1 MSESWGEGAPAGSAG
16 TGLRWLLAVLVGA
29 ALSFTAIAVV
39 LHGGADPGAA
49 VSQASTRCSPARLP
63 GDVTTTKVV
72 NGQVSVGSSLRTY
85 RLTLPA
91 SYDGEKPV
99 PLVILLHGTS
109 GTIDSIEDY
118 TGMVPAAGQRGYAV
132 LTPQGLAAEDG
143 TLPTHW
149 TVPGF
154 DPPGAPDDVAYV
166 SGLVD
171 TVTSAYCV
179 DASRVFATGIS
190 GGAAFAT
197 ELACQ
202 TDLLAG
208 IAPVA
213 GLNLV
218 PPCQN
223 AAPVTVLAI
232 HGTADPLVAYG
243 GAGPEAAYEVGEAA
257 PDTEVIELPAVGDT
271 AASQSTTDAAGA
283 EQDSAAATTT
293 STEQPAPSSPSP
305 ADPNQPRRPFYN
317 GAVQADAA
325 RWAAAFGCD
334 TATPGQPSSDVSSE
348 TYTGCRGGVTV
359 ALWTV
364 AGGGHTWPGATREAF
379 DVGFQTDTVT
389 ATQVILDA
397 FDTTPSTGT
406 TVRPSS

>member
-1 MSESWGEGAPAGSAG
+1 MSESWGEGAPAQPAG
-16 TGLRWLLAVLVGA
+16 TGLRWLLAVLVAA

-39 LHGGADPGAA
+39 LHGGADPGSA
-49 VSQASTRCSPARLP
+49 VVRASTQCSPARLP
-63 GDVTTTKVV
+63 GDIATSKVV
-72 NGQVSVGSSLRTY
+72 NGSVSVGSALRTY

-91 SYDGEKPV
+91 SYDGTKPV

-109 GTIDSIEDY
+109 GTIQSIEDY

-132 LTPQGLAAEDG
+132 LTPQGLAADDG

-197 ELACQ
+197 ELACK

-232 HGTADPLVAYG
+232 HGTGDALVAYDG
-243 GAGPEAAYEVGEAA
+243 VAADSAA
-257 PDTEVIELPAVGDT
+257 TTAEDGTLP
-271 AASQSTTDAAGA
+271 TDAATETPEA
-283 EQDSAAATTT
+283 SDPSASPTPDPT
-293 STEQPAPSSPSP
+293 QPL
-305 ADPNQPRRPFYN
+305 RPFYN
-317 GAVQADAA
+317 GAVRSDVA

-334 TATPGQPSSDVSSE
+334 TATPGQPSTDVASE
-348 TYTGCRGGVTV
+348 TYTGCRQDVTV

-364 AGGGHTWPGATREAF
+364 EGGGHTWPGAAVVPEG
-379 DVGFQTDTVT
+379 VGTQTDTVS

-406 TVRPSS
+406 TVRPTS